1 MRRWLEM
8 TLRAALTGTVRAAA
22 ADTEAY
28 NGVKTEFREKL
39 ARVEIFMD
47 LWTGKN
53 PKFLGEPVGIGK

>member
-1 MRRWLEM
+1 MA
-8 TLRAALTGTVRAAA
+8 LRAALTGTVLAAA
-22 ADTEAY
+22 AEAY
-28 NGVKTEFREKL
+28 NGVKTEFRGKL

>member
-8 TLRAALTGTVRAAA
+8 ALRAALTGTVLAA
-22 ADTEAY
+22 ADAEAY
-28 NGVKTEFREKL
+28 KGVKTEFRGKL

>member
-8 TLRAALTGTVRAAA
+8 ALRAALTGTVLAAA
-22 ADTEAY
+22 AEAY
-28 NGVKTEFREKL
+28 NGVKTEFRGKL